1 MTVVEIYACGYTF
14 LSAIK
19 GGIKVRLY
27 IIRHAEP
34 DNPNNTLTDAGHLE
48 AQALARRLAQ
58 MKIDRMYTSPL
69 ARAQITKDY
78 SKALNGLEASTLDW
92 TQEIADS
99 RLELAPWGRLAGWDI
114 PGELWRDGESAA
126 GLLERAL
133 GPQHLARVA
142 LESDRFFAQHGY
154 VREDG
159 RYRIQRQSDAQLAV
173 FCHNGF
179 ALVWLAHLLQLP
191 LDLVWSGFTL
201 APSSVTTILFDER
214 SSTWAVPRCI
224 GLGDT
229 SHLYASGLP
238 ISSHGI
244 KANIF

>member
-1 MTVVEIYACGYTF
+1 MHAVILLLVRKLE
-14 LSAIK
+14 AIEM
-19 GGIKVRLY
+19 RLY

-34 DNPNNTLTDAGHLE
+34 DNPNNTLTAVGHQE
-48 AQALARRLAQ
+48 AQALAKRFKHIKVTQ
-58 MKIDRMYTSPL
+58 MYASPL

-78 SKALNGLEASTLDW
+78 VKAINGLEATTLDW
-92 TQEIADS
+92 TQEIEDS
-99 RLELAPWGRLAGWDI
+99 RLEIAPWGRLAGWDI
-114 PGELWRDGESAA
+114 PGELWRDGESALH
-126 GLLERAL
+126 LLERAL
-133 GPQHLARVA
+133 GPDHLARVA
-142 LESDRFFAQHGY
+142 QESDRFFAQHGY
-154 VREDG
+154 IRDGG
-159 RYRIQRQSDAQLAV
+159 RYRIKRHSDEQLAV

-214 SSTWAVPRCI
+214 SSQWAVPRCI

-229 SHLYASGLP
+229 SHLFAEGLP

-244 KANIF
+244 KANVY